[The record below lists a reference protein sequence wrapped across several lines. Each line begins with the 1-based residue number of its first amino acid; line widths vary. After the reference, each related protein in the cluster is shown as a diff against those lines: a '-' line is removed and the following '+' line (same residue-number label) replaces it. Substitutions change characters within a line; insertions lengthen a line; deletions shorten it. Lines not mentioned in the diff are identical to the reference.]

1 MDNLVWGIP
10 FLLFVLLCPL
20 MMVGMAAFMWF
31 GTRLGFRRSGWGPAR
46 PTRKVYPYGDD
57 TRREGHR
64 PRPRLRHGYR
74 PCHGGGQGDLGRGHH
89 LLLRQELRRGVG
101 GDPVP

>member
-31 GTRLGFRRSGWGPAR
+31 GTRLGFRRSGQAAAAG
-46 PTRKVYPYGDD
+46 
-57 TRREGHR
+57 EG
-64 PRPRLRHGYR
+64 G
-74 PCHGGGQGDLGRGHH
+74 HGGHMMRGPMMGHGSHASQEAAPPTDDVSALRERVESLERQLTEAGSPRVGAGQTH
-89 LLLRQELRRGVG
+89 
-101 GDPVP
+101 